1 MFMNNKKIRLHN
13 KSSDEYKNNKKPKGT
28 NILRN
33 IKFIIIA
40 FIIGFFSSVL
50 ILNFFNKSSARN
62 DKVTIDGN
70 IIKGPNY
77 TATVKAVEDTV
88 KSASNLVTTEYFYK
102 DADTYV
108 NYREFMG
115 YKVPLTTDMSV
126 FTYKGKVGIGIDL
139 SEASYSVDNTNGIIT
154 VTLPEVKIMYNEI
167 DMGSFQYAFKSDSIL
182 NNTDM
187 ENHTQLLEQLK
198 NKTSNEVN
206 QDSELLQK
214 AGENARNVIST
225 FLTSAEQTKDYKVE
239 FK

>member
-1 MFMNNKKIRLHN
+1 MFMNNKKTRLHN

-88 KSASNLVTTEYFYK
+88 KSASDLVTTEYF
-102 DADTYV
+102 
-108 NYREFMG
+108 
-115 YKVPLTTDMSV
+115 
-126 FTYKGKVGIGIDL
+126 
-139 SEASYSVDNTNGIIT
+139 
-154 VTLPEVKIMYNEI
+154 
-167 DMGSFQYAFKSDSIL
+167 
-182 NNTDM
+182 
-187 ENHTQLLEQLK
+187 
-198 NKTSNEVN
+198 
-206 QDSELLQK
+206 
-214 AGENARNVIST
+214 
-225 FLTSAEQTKDYKVE
+225 
-239 FK
+239 